1 MKLKT
6 MIADSIMGLIIFAL
20 MFGTVYLGDQYR
32 QTSQQL
38 TDAQDHAV
46 FIQSKLDKTK
56 QKLQKQ
62 IDANTELQHELSLA
76 NRTINDL
83 KGTEYKLVYLG
94 NFKYTYYCDE
104 RRPHVCGGSGVTA
117 SGAPTKVGTT
127 IAVDRNMIPL
137 GTTVYIQG
145 VGFRV
150 AQDTGGAVKGKH
162 IDILVKGH
170 QEALSQKVLGGG
182 VWILVKN
189 S

>member
-1 MKLKT
+1 
-6 MIADSIMGLIIFAL
+6 

-62 IDANTELQHELSLA
+62 IDANTELQYELNLA